1 MNKETASSFHTSAL
15 PPRLQDGVGGIK
27 LLSPDFANDEERL
40 RRVEWGAKA
49 ASALKY
55 PKSCMENILLNQ
67 NPKLTRVMSIALWL
81 ALVICPGK
89 IVNSQDNASSP
100 DPIPKTDKDGPSL
113 KFDRISELKK

>member
-1 MNKETASSFHTSAL
+1 
-15 PPRLQDGVGGIK
+15 
-27 LLSPDFANDEERL
+27 
-40 RRVEWGAKA
+40 
-49 ASALKY
+49 
-55 PKSCMENILLNQ
+55 MENILLNQ